1 MPVRILGMIGVAPP
15 QGNTLHV
22 IAGAVS
28 APFLR
33 TFAQAHEAAGFDEVL
48 VGYYSSSAEGFTVA
62 SHAAAHTRT
71 LRYLIA
77 HRPGIVAPTLAAR
90 AAATFD
96 HLSDGRLSLHIIAG
110 VSDREQESEG
120 DFLEKDARYDRA
132 AEYLGLVRRL
142 WTADAPFDHAGRHYR
157 VNAAFT
163 AVKPFQVPYPPL
175 FFGGSSEGALAMGA
189 EHCDVYALFGEPL
202 KETAERIADFRARAA
217 AFGRQGD
224 RAPRFNVSFRPI
236 LGATEGEAWDRA
248 RRILRDMEGSG
259 TPGMAQDRSAERLLD
274 LAARGE
280 VHDERLWMAVAQ
292 ATGAKGNTSCLV
304 GTAEQV
310 ADALLRYYRLGV
322 GSFLIRGFDPLAD
335 VEAFGRDLI
344 PRVKAGALAIDREM
358 AAA

>member
-1 MPVRILGMIGVAPP
+1 MPVSILGMIGVAPP

-33 TFAQAHEAAGFDEVL
+33 QFAQAHEAAGFDEVL

-62 SHAAAHTRT
+62 SHAAAHTKT

-96 HLSDGRLSLHIIAG
+96 HLSGGRLSLHIIAG
-110 VSDREQESEG
+110 VSDSEQESEG
-120 DFLEKDARYDRA
+120 DFLKKDARYERA
-132 AEYLGLVRRL
+132 AEYLDVMRRL
-142 WTADAPFDHAGRHYR
+142 WTEDGPFDQAGTYYR
-157 VNAAFT
+157 INGAFS
-163 AVKPFQVPYPPL
+163 AVKPLQQPYPPL

-189 EHCDVYALFGEPL
+189 AHCDVYALFGEPL
-202 KETAERIADFRARAA
+202 KETQERIADFRRRAA
-217 AFGRQGD
+217 PFGRQ
-224 RAPRFNVSFRPI
+224 PRFNISFRPI

-248 RRILRDMEGSG
+248 RRILADMEGAG
-259 TPGMAQDRSAERLLD
+259 TPGKGQDRSAERLLE

-310 ADALLRYYRLGV
+310 AEAMLRYYRLGV
-322 GSFLIRGFDPLAD
+322 ASFLIRGFDPLND
-335 VEAFGRDLI
+335 VEDFGRELI
-344 PRVKAGALAIDREM
+344 PRLKAGALAVDREM

>member
-62 SHAAAHTRT
+62 SHAAAHTKT

-110 VSDREQESEG
+110 VSDKEQESEG
-120 DFLEKDARYDRA
+120 DFLTKDARYARA
-132 AEYLGLVRRL
+132 AEYLHVMRRL
-142 WTADAPFDHAGRHYR
+142 WTEAAPFDHAGDHYR
-157 VNAAFT
+157 INAGFT
-163 AVKPFQVPYPPL
+163 AVKPLQRPYPPL
-175 FFGGSSEGALAMGA
+175 FFGGSSDGALAMGA

-202 KETAERIADFRARAA
+202 KETAERIDDFRTRAA
-217 AFGRQGD
+217 IHGKR
-224 RAPRFNVSFRPI
+224 PRFNISFRPHRGRGVGP
-236 LGATEGEAWDRA
+236 GAAHPRRHGRLRHAGQGPGPQRRAPARTGGA
-248 RRILRDMEGSG
+248 RRGARRAAVDGGGAGDRREGQHLLSG
-259 TPGMAQDRSAERLLD
+259 RHGGAGGRGDAALLPAGRRLLPD
-274 LAARGE
+274 P
-280 VHDERLWMAVAQ
+280 RL
-292 ATGAKGNTSCLV
+292 
-304 GTAEQV
+304 
-310 ADALLRYYRLGV
+310 
-322 GSFLIRGFDPLAD
+322 
-335 VEAFGRDLI
+335 
-344 PRVKAGALAIDREM
+344 
-358 AAA
+358 

>member
-62 SHAAAHTRT
+62 SHAAAHTKT

-110 VSDREQESEG
+110 VSDKEQESEG
-120 DFLEKDARYDRA
+120 DFLTKDARYARA
-132 AEYLGLVRRL
+132 AEYLHVMRRL
-142 WTADAPFDHAGRHYR
+142 WTEAAPFDHEGDHYR
-157 VNAAFT
+157 INAGFS
-163 AVKPFQVPYPPL
+163 AVKPLQRPYPPL
-175 FFGGSSEGALAMGA
+175 FFGGSSDGALAMGA

-202 KETAERIADFRARAA
+202 KETAERIDDFRARAA
-217 AFGRQGD
+217 QFGKR
-224 RAPRFNVSFRPI
+224 PRFNISFRPI

-248 RRILRDMEGSG
+248 RRILADMEGSG
-259 TPGMAQDRSAERLLD
+259 TPGKGQDRSAERLLE

-310 ADALLRYYRLGV
+310 AEAMLRYYRLGV
-322 GSFLIRGFDPLAD
+322 ASFLIRGFDPVAD
-335 VEAFGRDLI
+335 VEDFGRELI

>member
-1 MPVRILGMIGVAPP
+1 MPVRILGMIGVSPP

-33 TFAQAHEAAGFDEVL
+33 QFAQAHEAAGFDEVL

-62 SHAAAHTRT
+62 SHAAAHTKT

-110 VSDREQESEG
+110 VSDSEQESEG
-120 DFLEKDARYDRA
+120 DFLKKDARYERA
-132 AEYLGLVRRL
+132 AEYLGVMRRL
-142 WTADAPFDHAGRHYR
+142 WTEDVPFDHAGTHYR
-157 VNAAFT
+157 INGAFS
-163 AVKPFQVPYPPL
+163 AVKPLQQPYPPL
-175 FFGGSSEGALAMGA
+175 FFGGSSDGALAMGA
-189 EHCDVYALFGEPL
+189 AHCDVYALFGEPL
-202 KETAERIADFRARAA
+202 KETEERIADFRRRAA
-217 AFGRQGD
+217 AFSRQ
-224 RAPRFNVSFRPI
+224 PRFNISFRPI

-248 RRILRDMEGSG
+248 RRILADMEGSG
-259 TPGMAQDRSAERLLD
+259 TPGKGQDRSAERLLE

-310 ADALLRYYRLGV
+310 ADAMLRYYRLGV
-322 GSFLIRGFDPLAD
+322 ASFLIRGFDPLKD
-335 VEAFGRDLI
+335 VEDFGRELI
-344 PRVKAGALAIDREM
+344 PRLKAGALAVDREM